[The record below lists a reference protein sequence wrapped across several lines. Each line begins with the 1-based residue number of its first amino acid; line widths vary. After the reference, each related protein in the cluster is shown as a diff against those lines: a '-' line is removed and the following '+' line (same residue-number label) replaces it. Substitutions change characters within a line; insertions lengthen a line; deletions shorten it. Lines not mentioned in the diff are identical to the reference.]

1 MSKVLTTT
9 SPKNEIKRLGD
20 ALAKISIT
28 LPEAVTTTPERVR
41 VEEPSSREIG
51 EAIRDAKDPLN
62 DETVQRLMLAHQ
74 IARGG
79 FESAVLQAGW
89 AEQRQA
95 LNDARATINDQ
106 LHARFDEAAHEL
118 TEVAPK
124 LTGRTE
130 LESLILSNLPAREV
144 EPARRAIEAQA
155 TLRATLRAWRT
166 LWAIT
171 SSQTLG
177 RPNTQI
183 LQACNPSPDQ
193 WFEHASRQPNSLPA
207 PGDVW
212 GIVQRGWTLDLAH
225 NPKAAIQR
233 DKDITHAIDRQRH
246 AQQLATGRARGW
258 GARM

>member
-1 MSKVLTTT
+1 MTITTT
-9 SPKNEIKRLGD
+9 DPKNEIKRLSE
-20 ALAKISIT
+20 ALAKVGVT
-28 LPEAVTTTPERVR
+28 LPEAVTTAPERVR
-41 VEEPSSREIG
+41 VEAPTSREIG
-51 EAIRDAKDPLN
+51 EAIRAAKDPLT
-62 DETVQRLMLAHQ
+62 DKHVAQLMLAHQ

-79 FESAVLQAGW
+79 FEAGVMQAGW

-95 LNDARATINDQ
+95 LRDARATTNDQ
-106 LHARFDEAAHEL
+106 LRARFDEAAHEL

-124 LTGRTE
+124 LTGYTE
-130 LESLILSNLPAREV
+130 LDSLILSNLPAREV

-155 TLRATLRAWRT
+155 TLRHALHAWRT